1 MAQALSRL
9 LRVLAVPALLAISAM
24 PAHAQT
30 ALQTGQS
37 LLSAANGPQV
47 EPTGEAVTPTAGTP
61 ATVPPA
67 AAPAAGT
74 PAAVTPAPA
83 GTAAATVA
91 PDPSAGHI
99 IKATD
104 PTKPAIDVPG
114 AEKAL
119 GSLDEP
125 FLQSFFLTPLDLVAL
140 QRAVAGQVSAVGPG
154 GAANQEIPQVR
165 KITLSGVAYKNAGD
179 WIVWINGHKIAPG
192 NTMSEIIDIKVER
205 DLVHLKW
212 FDIGLNGIINI
223 TLRPHE
229 TYDIV
234 TGVLLPGGP

>member
-1 MAQALSRL
+1 MP
-9 LRVLAVPALLAISAM
+9 PA
-24 PAHAQT
+24 
-30 ALQTGQS
+30 
-37 LLSAANGPQV
+37 
-47 EPTGEAVTPTAGTP
+47 ETPT
-61 ATVPPA
+61 
-67 AAPAAGT
+67 
-74 PAAVTPAPA
+74 
-83 GTAAATVA
+83 
-91 PDPSAGHI
+91 
-99 IKATD
+99 
-104 PTKPAIDVPG
+104 
-114 AEKAL
+114 
-119 GSLDEP
+119 GSLDTP

-165 KITLSGVAYKNAGD
+165 KITLSGVSFKNDND
-179 WIVWINGHKIAPG
+179 WVVWINGHKIAPG
-192 NTMSEIIDIKVER
+192 NTLPEIIGIKVER